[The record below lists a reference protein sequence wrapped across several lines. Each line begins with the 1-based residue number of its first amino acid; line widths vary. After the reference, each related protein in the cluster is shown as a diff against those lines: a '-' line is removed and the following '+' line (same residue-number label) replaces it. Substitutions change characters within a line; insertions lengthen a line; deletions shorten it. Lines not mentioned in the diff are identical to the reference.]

1 MPKESN
7 LEFKVG
13 LFVLIALV
21 GLALFVFSISDS
33 SVLQQGKTV
42 HVIFEFTNGLKK
54 NAPVRIAG
62 VEERI
67 VQDVRLFFN
76 REDSKTKAEV
86 FLRIKNDIP
95 LPQDSVVTVNQLGL
109 LGEQYIEII
118 PGLST
123 KNFVKDGDTMMGKD
137 PIAQS
142 AISER
147 IWEVTEKVES
157 TVGGVDNIINDQD
170 NVQAIKQTFEN
181 LRTLTG
187 EVNSIVLDM
196 KSGKGTVGRLF
207 YDSHLYDNL
216 EGLTADL
223 KANPWKL
230 LYRPKE
236 K

>member
-13 LFVLIALV
+13 LFVLMALV
-21 GLALFVFSISDS
+21 GLAFFIFSISDS
-33 SVLQQGKTV
+33 SVLENGKTV

-54 NAPVRIAG
+54 NSPVRIAG
-62 VEERI
+62 VEEGL

-76 REDSKTKAEV
+76 RSDSKTKAEV
-86 FLRIKNDIP
+86 LVRVKNDVQ
-95 LPQDSVVTVNQLGL
+95 LPADSIVTVNQLGL

-118 PGLST
+118 PGIST
-123 KNFVKDGDTMMGKD
+123 SDFIKDGDTIMGKD

-147 IWEVTEKVES
+147 IWKVAEKVES
-157 TVGGVDNIINDQD
+157 TVGGVDKMVNDPD
-170 NVQAIKQTFEN
+170 NVQAVKKTFEN
-181 LRTLTG
+181 LKTLTG
-187 EVNSIVLDM
+187 EINSIVMDM
-196 KSGKGTVGRLF
+196 HAGQGTMGHLL
-207 YDSHLYDNL
+207 YDSHLYENL

-230 LYRPKE
+230 LYKPKN
-236 K
+236 